1 MEDDAVTATAKRSP
15 PKEPLPETSRRRAGD
30 QVYIDRSGLP
40 SSMVAQLVRIAAFQ
54 NPEFYRAQAMRLPTF
69 GKPRIISCA
78 ELHPAPRGAAARVP
92 RRGDELLKVN
102 GAKPQI
108 NDERQRGTTLDVSFL
123 GTLHDVQAAA
133 VAAIEPHDYGVLAA
147 TTAFG
152 KTVVGARMIAAR
164 GVNTLVLVH
173 RRQLVDQWRE
183 RLQTFLSIDDGD
195 IGTSVAASASRPG
208 GSTSR

>member
-1 MEDDAVTATAKRSP
+1 MPAHVDVV
-15 PKEPLPETSRRRAGD
+15 LGD

-40 SSMVAQLVRIAAFQ
+40 SSMVAQLVRVAAFQ

-78 ELHPAPRGAAARVP
+78 ELHPRHVGVPRGCLDEAV
-92 RRGDELLKVN
+92 ELLKLN
-102 GAKPQI
+102 GATAQFK
-108 NDERQRGTTLDVSFL
+108 NERNAGRPLDFKFL

-183 RLQTFLSIDDGD
+183 RLQSFLS
-195 IGTSVAASASRPG
+195 V
-208 GSTSR
+208 